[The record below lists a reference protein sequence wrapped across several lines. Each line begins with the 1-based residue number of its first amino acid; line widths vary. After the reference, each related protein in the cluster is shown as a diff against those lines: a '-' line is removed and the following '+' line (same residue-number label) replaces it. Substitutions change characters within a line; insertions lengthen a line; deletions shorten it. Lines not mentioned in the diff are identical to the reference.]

1 MFERRQSTAT
11 RQREAPVR
19 WRGGRLSTYMR
30 SDDEFRSL
38 DRHGAIEF
46 GRDDCATPTEGQW
59 KLSETQ
65 WSDRC
70 ARETDASPS
79 ATGWRARRSMPY
91 LGQAFTHV
99 RPRNLLKSKCGTRL
113 AIFDERRYRSCRV
126 CRPPSSSGSRWD
138 CCSERCRCPPWPA
151 LPQSSSPR
159 RSIAC
164 SPCWVIPHSRAT
176 TRAGRA
182 DKLL

>member
-11 RQREAPVR
+11 RQREAPGR

-65 WSDRC
+65 WWIA
-70 ARETDASPS
+70 ARGRRTRRPS

-99 RPRNLLKSKCGTRL
+99 RPRNL
-113 AIFDERRYRSCRV
+113 
-126 CRPPSSSGSRWD
+126 
-138 CCSERCRCPPWPA
+138 
-151 LPQSSSPR
+151 
-159 RSIAC
+159 
-164 SPCWVIPHSRAT
+164 
-176 TRAGRA
+176 
-182 DKLL
+182 